1 MSSRIGLIV
10 WSLTDV
16 AVEASPMAKPKN
28 FLFICR
34 GNQARSQMAEGFAR
48 AMAGMNINI
57 YSAGVDP
64 SAIDDHAVDVM
75 EEVGIDISKQSVQ
88 PFDKVPMSKID
99 TVITLSSDSDPLPKN
114 LRKKATQIHWPL
126 NDPAATS
133 GSDAEVKKA
142 FRSVRDE
149 IRNRVE
155 VLLVG

>member
-1 MSSRIGLIV
+1 
-10 WSLTDV
+10 
-16 AVEASPMAKPKN
+16 MAKPKN

-34 GNQARSQMAEGFAR
+34 GNEARSQMAEGFAK
-48 AMAGMNINI
+48 AMAGGNVKI

-64 SAIDDHAVDVM
+64 RGIDSHAVHVM
-75 EEVGIDISKQSVQ
+75 EEVGIDISKQEASA
-88 PFDKVPMSKID
+88 FDGVPVTKID
-99 TVITLSSDSDPLPKN
+99 TVVTLSSDSDPLPKN
-114 LRKKATQIHWPL
+114 LRKKTTQIHWPL